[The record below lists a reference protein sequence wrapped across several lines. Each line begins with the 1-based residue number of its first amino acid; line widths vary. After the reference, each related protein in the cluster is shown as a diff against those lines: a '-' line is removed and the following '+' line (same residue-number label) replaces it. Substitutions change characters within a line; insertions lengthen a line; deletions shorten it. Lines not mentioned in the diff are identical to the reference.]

1 MKSIPLSKQAIGAYL
16 SIYLIWGSTYL
27 AIAYALDGIPP
38 FLLSGIRY
46 ILAGLILYIWTIAE
60 GERAIGWHE
69 WGRNAISGVL
79 ALVGGIGMVTWS
91 EQYISSAEAA
101 VAGAST
107 PFWFLILDKSHWKQN
122 FSNKKLLIGF
132 LLGSLGL
139 IVFVVWGNAV
149 ATTVALH
156 ISSKTRFIAFTGL
169 ILGGRGWV
177 VGSLYFRDKK
187 SEQSM
192 VMNVAQQLLLAGLA
206 SFIIATFQNE
216 WTQAHWQMVGIRAW
230 LSLVYL
236 SVFGSAIAYIAYSW
250 LLHHG
255 NAALISTH
263 IYVNPV
269 IAVVLGALF
278 LQQSISAMQY
288 LGMALILLGLFFTLG
303 TGKKS

>member
-1 MKSIPLSKQAIGAYL
+1 
-16 SIYLIWGSTYL
+16 
-27 AIAYALDGIPP
+27 
-38 FLLSGIRY
+38 
-46 ILAGLILYIWTIAE
+46 
-60 GERAIGWHE
+60 
-69 WGRNAISGVL
+69 
-79 ALVGGIGMVTWS
+79 
-91 EQYISSAEAA
+91 
-101 VAGAST
+101 
-107 PFWFLILDKSHWKQN
+107 
-122 FSNKKLLIGF
+122 
-132 LLGSLGL
+132 
-139 IVFVVWGNAV
+139 
-149 ATTVALH
+149 
-156 ISSKTRFIAFTGL
+156 
-169 ILGGRGWV
+169 
-177 VGSLYFRDKK
+177 
-187 SEQSM
+187 M

>member
-46 ILAGLILYIWTIAE
+46 ILAGLILYISAFVE
-60 GERAIGWHE
+60 GERSVGWHE

-122 FSNKKLLIGF
+122 FSNKKLLVGF

-156 ISSKTRFIAFTGL
+156 ISSKTRFMAFTGL
-169 ILGGRGWV
+169 ILGGLGWV

-187 SEQSM
+187 SDQSM

-216 WTQAHWQMVGIRAW
+216 WAQTIWHAIGIRAW
-230 LSLVYL
+230 LSLIYL
-236 SVFGSAIAYIAYSW
+236 AVFGSAIAYIAYSW

-278 LQQSISAMQY
+278 LQQSISGMQY
-288 LGMALILLGLFFTLG
+288 LGMVLILLGLFFTMG
-303 TGKKS
+303 TNKK

>member
-46 ILAGLILYIWTIAE
+46 ILAGLILYLWAFVE
-60 GERAIGWHE
+60 GERSVGWHE

-156 ISSKTRFIAFTGL
+156 VSSKTRFIAFTGL
-169 ILGGRGWV
+169 ILGGLGWV